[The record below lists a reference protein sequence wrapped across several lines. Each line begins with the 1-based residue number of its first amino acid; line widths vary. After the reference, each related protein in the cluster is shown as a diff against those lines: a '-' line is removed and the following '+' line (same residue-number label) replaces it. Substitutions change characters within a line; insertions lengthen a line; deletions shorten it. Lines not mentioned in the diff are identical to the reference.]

1 MSGGAEDRDL
11 LAAEYVLGT
20 LEAEAVRKLERERAA
35 DPAIAAQVAAW
46 ERRLAPLA
54 RGTAPVSPPAE
65 LWARIEASGFASS
78 AAPAVT
84 PAPGLGDR
92 IWQSL
97 GFWRISTGGAL
108 AIAGV
113 LAGLLIVHPGKTPM
127 VMGTITPTHATV
139 PVFVAEVQPNGSL
152 LIRSLT
158 PVRVAQGK
166 ALELWALPAGAKVPM
181 PLGVLP
187 PSGMRVQTADNIG
200 NATELMISLEPEGG
214 SPTGKP
220 TGPVMYQGRLSRVE

>member
-1 MSGGAEDRDL
+1 MSGEAEDRDL

-20 LEAEAVRKLERERAA
+20 LEAEAARKLEREKAA

-54 RGTAPVSPPAE
+54 QTTAPVSPPAE
-65 LWARIEASGFASS
+65 LWARIEASSFASP

-84 PAPGLGDR
+84 PVPSLGNR
-92 IWQSL
+92 IWRSL
-97 GFWRISTGGAL
+97 GFWRMSTGGAL

-113 LAGLLIVHPGKTPM
+113 LAGLLIVRVVKPPM
-127 VMGTITPTHATV
+127 VMGTITPMHASV
-139 PVFVAEVQPNGSL
+139 PVFIAEMQPNGAL
-152 LIRSLT
+152 LIRSLA

-181 PLGVLP
+181 ALGVLP

-214 SPTGKP
+214 SPTGQP
-220 TGPVMYQGRLSRVE
+220 TGPVMYQGRLSRVD